1 MKKVDTLQN
10 FFLAFTDE
18 CEKQMFM
25 KKLLKWA
32 NKKQNNF
39 NNYNVAFKKKKI
51 KKNTGD
57 IIILHLCNKN
67 LDDRKI
73 QIYRA

>member
-1 MKKVDTLQN
+1 MLR
-10 FFLAFTDE
+10 
-18 CEKQMFM
+18 
-25 KKLLKWA
+25 
-32 NKKQNNF
+32 
-39 NNYNVAFKKKKI
+39 FKKKKI